1 MVQRAIDSKN
11 SSMFSFINWYNGSSI
26 ILEMIHLS
34 YVTNG
39 VYLVYFK
46 TKVLG
51 KFIMQDDGYYGYY
64 TAETSGYW
72 SSYALRGI
80 ADALDEINK
89 EWDGHLK
96 ENLK

>member
-1 MVQRAIDSKN
+1 M
-11 SSMFSFINWYNGSSI
+11 
-26 ILEMIHLS
+26 EMIHLS

-46 TKVLG
+46 TKVIG

-64 TAETSGYW
+64 TTETSGYW

-80 ADALDEINK
+80 ADALDKINQ
-89 EWDGHLK
+89 EWDEQIKKHLGDGK
-96 ENLK
+96 

>member
-1 MVQRAIDSKN
+1 MSNLI
-11 SSMFSFINWYNGSSI
+11 SSDNGGTN

-39 VYLVYFK
+39 VHLVYFNR
-46 TKVLG
+46 KVIG

-64 TAETSGYW
+64 TTETLGYW

-80 ADALDEINK
+80 ADALDEINR
-89 EWDGHLK
+89 EWDEQIKKDLGDGK
-96 ENLK
+96 

>member
-1 MVQRAIDSKN
+1 MSNLI
-11 SSMFSFINWYNGSSI
+11 SSDNGGTN

-39 VYLVYFK
+39 VHLVYFNR
-46 TKVLG
+46 KVIG

-64 TAETSGYW
+64 TTETSGYW

-80 ADALDEINK
+80 ADALDEINR
-89 EWDGHLK
+89 EWDEQIKKDLGDGK
-96 ENLK
+96 

>member
-1 MVQRAIDSKN
+1 MSNLIPSD
-11 SSMFSFINWYNGSSI
+11 NGGTN

-39 VYLVYFK
+39 VHLVYFNR
-46 TKVLG
+46 KVIG

-64 TAETSGYW
+64 TTETSGYW

-80 ADALDEINK
+80 ADALDEINR
-89 EWDGHLK
+89 EWDEQIKKDLGDGK
-96 ENLK
+96 

>member
-1 MVQRAIDSKN
+1 
-11 SSMFSFINWYNGSSI
+11 MFSTSSLYNVNSTNM
-26 ILEMIHLS
+26 EMIHLS

-46 TKVLG
+46 TKVIG

-64 TAETSGYW
+64 TTDTSGYW

-80 ADALDEINK
+80 ADALDDLNR
-89 EWDGHLK
+89 EWDEQIKKHLGDGK
-96 ENLK
+96 